1 MFNDHEPRVALV
13 TGANRGLG
21 KELAIK
27 LIERGMNV
35 GILGRDQSGIEAFS
49 AELPGDKCLALAADV
64 ANPDD
69 VKAAFEKLDDRF
81 GPLDTLINN
90 AAVYPKTDFLDETP
104 ESFMGTIGIN
114 LGGVFNC
121 SWFALQR
128 MVPRGTGRIVNVAT
142 FAGDGPTQLASAYS
156 VGKGA
161 ARILTKAMV
170 ADLGDRFPD
179 IVISDWVPGALRT
192 EMGIAEGIDPAV
204 AADWG
209 ATLAMA
215 HDRTLNGS
223 LFVEDRERL
232 PFVSRKRR
240 IFNMLIGKSVRARS
254 IDDLI

>member
-21 KELAIK
+21 KELARE
-27 LIERGMNV
+27 LIARGMKV
-35 GILGRDQSGIEAFS
+35 GILGRDPSAIEAVG
-49 AELPGDKCLALAADV
+49 AALGADQCLALAADV
-64 ANPDD
+64 ANPDE
-69 VKAAFEKLDDRF
+69 VRAAFETLDDRF
-81 GPLDTLINN
+81 GPVDTLINN
-90 AAVYPKTDFLDETP
+90 AAVYPKTDFLEETP

-114 LGGVFNC
+114 LGGVFHC
-121 SWFALQR
+121 SWYALQR

-142 FAGDGPTQLASAYS
+142 FAGDGPTQLASGYS

-170 ADLGDRFPD
+170 ADLGDRFPG

-192 EMGIAEGIDPAV
+192 DMGIAEGIDPAV

-215 HDRTLNGS
+215 HDPTLNGA
-223 LFVEDRERL
+223 LFVENQERL
-232 PFVSRKRR
+232 PMVSRKRR
-240 IFNMLIGKSVRARS
+240 LFNMLIGQTVRARS
-254 IDDLI
+254 MDDLT

>member
-21 KELAIK
+21 KELAAQ
-27 LIERGMNV
+27 LIARGMNV
-35 GILGRDQSGIEAFS
+35 ALLGRNQSAIEVA
-49 AELPGDKCLALAADV
+49 AADLPGEKCLALAADV

-69 VKAAFEKLDDRF
+69 VKAAFETLDDRF
-81 GPLDTLINN
+81 GPVDTLINN
-90 AAVYPKTDFLDETP
+90 AAVYPKTDFLAETP

-121 SWFALQR
+121 SWYALQR
-128 MVPRGTGRIVNVAT
+128 MVPRGTGRILNVT
-142 FAGDGPTQLASAYS
+142 SFAGDGPTQLASAYS

-192 EMGIAEGIDPAV
+192 EMGIAEGIDPAI

-215 HDRTLNGS
+215 HDPTLNGS

-232 PFVSRKRR
+232 PVVSRKRR
-240 IFNMLIGKSVRARS
+240 IFNKLTGQTVRARS
-254 IDDLI
+254 IGDLA